1 MRDET
6 RGLVGW
12 RPCRRCLRRFEA
24 HTSSPPSSVRELCR
38 EGKVLSWIFVLR
50 QDECECASEEKS
62 VLKGVPSIDAC
73 SERRASM

>member
-6 RGLVGW
+6 RSLAGCAVAEASLKHS
-12 RPCRRCLRRFEA
+12 A